1 MVVADRLYRSRND
14 RMLAGVAGGVAEM
27 LALDTSLV
35 RIVWALL
42 VVLTGGI
49 ALVLY
54 IIMAFVVPEA
64 PDGYVDGVRP
74 TAATAEPPIQPT
86 PGGWV
91 APDASVVP
99 SAASVSAGGWVG
111 PDGSVV
117 PMAGSSDAPIE
128 TGRSRRRDR
137 DRSGGLIAG
146 LILILIGGYFLVRQF
161 LPDIDPG
168 VWWPVAAIIGG
179 VLLVVF
185 AVLPPKR
192 PRG

>member
-1 MVVADRLYRSRND
+1 MDVADGLYRSRND

-27 LALDTSLV
+27 LALDPSLV

-64 PDGYVDGVRP
+64 PDDYVDRVRP

-99 SAASVSAGGWVG
+99 SAASASAGGWLG

-117 PMAGSSDAPIE
+117 PMA
-128 TGRSRRRDR
+128 
-137 DRSGGLIAG
+137 
-146 LILILIGGYFLVRQF
+146 
-161 LPDIDPG
+161 
-168 VWWPVAAIIGG
+168 
-179 VLLVVF
+179 
-185 AVLPPKR
+185 
-192 PRG
+192 

>member
-64 PDGYVDGVRP
+64 PDGYADRLRP
-74 TAATAEPPIQPT
+74 TGATAEPSIEPT

-99 SAASVSAGGWVG
+99 SAAPGSAGGWVR

-117 PMAGSSDAPIE
+117 PMARSANASIE
-128 TGRSRRRDR
+128 TGPSRQRDR

-146 LILILIGGYFLVRQF
+146 LILMLIGGYFLVHQF